1 MATCG
6 DALAPARAAARTDRL
21 ESLLRAHLARLAVHP
36 GDLAVRQE
44 ARAIA
49 RELKR
54 RGDPAVNRGLAA
66 AARARA
72 EQLTLDPV
80 DPARTLE
87 VCEAILVLDPD
98 QLTALR
104 LLTEA
109 ARAAGLTD
117 VAAWATADLRA
128 VFRPTPTDDPRVA
141 ALVGDS
147 PALRRARAQL
157 SAALDSD
164 AAVLLL
170 GEPGTGKRLA
180 ATLLHAGGR
189 APWGPFQVL
198 DAGLPE
204 ATLEEKLFGR
214 GDAAGALEQSGTLLL
229 TNAQRLP
236 PILQARLARTLRT
249 REVQR
254 SGDLTARQT
263 AVPRLVLTA
272 PPLADPWPGPF
283 VVDGLA
289 RTLLPIELPALRARP
304 EDVAPLAAHLLRG
317 ARSKDDQPLRLRAA
331 ALEAFQRH
339 TWPGNVDELSEAL
352 RVLVKQHRLRHLQPA
367 PAPERIAAAR
377 AHPVESVHAALTA
390 ALDRLFDS
398 VADEPVAAP
407 PAPPDD
413 LDLPHLADV
422 VALGD
427 RVVAGLVAS
436 DAGALAVA
444 LVGAAERLGARWVA
458 LWRADDDGRA
468 RVIQFGD
475 RALAD
480 PASALT
486 HAVEP
491 APARSVLSKALAWR
505 GSVSLACADRPDEDL
520 AKVLSAAGLAP
531 RSLLATPVLAGG
543 EALGV
548 LLAGDLLGRDAFGPG
563 EVEALEALAAGIARG
578 LGERGVRR
586 LPDLTRAAPPA
597 APREEPASAEP
608 PVGWGPVPARPARL
622 RAPRFTH
629 EGAAAAMS
637 AAVVFTAL
645 MLGAA
650 HVLGG

>member
-6 DALAPARAAARTDRL
+6 DALAPTRAAARTERL

-36 GDLAVRQE
+36 GDLPVRRE

-72 EQLTLDPV
+72 EQLALDPV

-98 QLTALR
+98 QPTALR
-104 LLTEA
+104 LVAEA

-117 VAAWATADLRA
+117 VVAWATADLRA
-128 VFRPTPTDDPRVA
+128 VFRPTPADDPRLA
-141 ALVGDS
+141 ALVGVS

-164 AAVLLL
+164 AAVLLI

-204 ATLEEKLFGR
+204 ATLEERLFGR
-214 GDAAGALEQSGTLLL
+214 GDDAGALEQSGTLLL

-272 PPLADPWPGPF
+272 PPLAAPWPGPF

-289 RTLLPIELPALRARP
+289 RALMPIELPPLRARP

-317 ARSKDDQPLRLRAA
+317 ARSKDGRPLRLREA

-339 TWPGNVDELSEAL
+339 TWPGNVDELAGAL
-352 RVLVKQHRLRHLQPA
+352 DVLVKKHRWRDLLQPLGA
-367 PAPERIAAAR
+367 VAAAR

-390 ALDRLFDS
+390 ALDHLFDS

-407 PAPPDD
+407 PAPRDD
-413 LDLPHLADV
+413 LADRLVVRLTSNDVGGLAQD
-422 VALGD
+422 
-427 RVVAGLVAS
+427 LVA
-436 DAGALAVA
+436 
-444 LVGAAERLGARWVA
+444 AAERLGARWVA
-458 LWRADDDGRA
+458 LWRVDEAGRA
-468 RVIQFGD
+468 QLLQLGD

-480 PASALT
+480 PASAQ
-486 HAVEP
+486 VQVFEP
-491 APARSVLSKALAWR
+491 APAGSAVARAVTERRSVTALVTDPAER
-505 GSVSLACADRPDEDL
+505 DL
-520 AKVLSAAGLAP
+520 LQVLSAGGLAP
-531 RSLLATPVLAGG
+531 RTLLSAPVLRG
-543 EALGV
+543 ERALGV
-548 LLAGDLLGRDAFGPG
+548 LLAADPVAGEFFTYRDLR
-563 EVEALEALAAGIARG
+563 ALEALAAGLARG
-578 LGERGVRR
+578 LDQ
-586 LPDLTRAAPPA
+586 LPARSRPAPPP
-597 APREEPASAEP
+597 APEEVACAEP
-608 PVGWGPVPARPARL
+608 PVGWGPVPARPAPL

-629 EGAAAAMS
+629 EGVAAAMS

-650 HVLGG
+650 HVLGP